1 MKKKN
6 LTNQIVEMIGDL
18 NINIDHFDLQHY
30 IESLK
35 RDMFEISS
43 IKSNLYNLRQHEIKT
58 VYKAQVE

>member
-6 LTNQIVEMIGDL
+6 LTNQMVEMIG
-18 NINIDHFDLQHY
+18 DLQHY

>member
-6 LTNQIVEMIGDL
+6 LTNQMVEMISDL
-18 NINIDHFDLQHY
+18 NTDHFDLQHY

-43 IKSNLYNLRQHEIKT
+43 IKSNLYNLRRHEIKT

>member
-6 LTNQIVEMIGDL
+6 LTNQMVEMIGDL
-18 NINIDHFDLQHY
+18 NIDHFELQHY

-58 VYKAQVE
+58 VYKAQLE